1 MKLKLFTHNDL
12 DGIGNIIIAKVLK
25 YFNFY
30 EDIDYEICDYKN
42 INTKVLEYLD
52 NVEENTELL
61 FTDIS
66 VSEEV
71 AEKIDKMDINK
82 KLLDHHKSAL
92 GLNKYDWCTVKEVD
106 DYSHLDKEF
115 SEVKTCGSLLFFE
128 YKRDIITTYLPDVI
142 IKSLCD
148 FILLIRSY
156 DTWDWT
162 KDDVLLAKHLN
173 DLLFMRGREN
183 FIEDMFIKITS
194 GDFPINHQDY
204 KDLVERQKE
213 IDAYIDNKE
222 KQVVEVNIKGLN
234 AGVVI
239 AENYISELADTILKR
254 NIHLEILAVING
266 STVSLRTKRTNIDL
280 SKLAGEYGG
289 GGHPQASGFVLKP
302 EMLKKGFSK
311 MFNDDNWERFENK

>member
-12 DGIGNIIIAKVLK
+12 DGIGNIIIARLLEDKG
-25 YFNFY
+25 FY
-30 EDIDYEICDYKN
+30 DDVDYEICDYKN

-52 NVEENTELL
+52 NVEEDVELL

-71 AEKIDKMDINK
+71 AEKIDKIDMSK

-106 DYSHLDKEF
+106 DYSHLDKGF
-115 SEVKTCGSLLFFE
+115 SEIKTCGSLLFFE

-142 IKSLCD
+142 VKSLCD
-148 FILLIRSY
+148 FILLIRLY
-156 DTWDWT
+156 DTWEWT
-162 KDDVLLAKHLN
+162 KEDVLLAKHLN

-183 FIEDMFIKITS
+183 FIEDMLEKIKT
-194 GDFPINHQDY
+194 GEFPINEQDY
-204 KDLVERQKE
+204 EDLVKRQKK

-254 NIHLEILAVING
+254 NVHLEILAVING
-266 STVSLRTKRTNIDL
+266 STVSLRTKRNNIDL
-280 SKLAGEYGG
+280 SKLAEEYGG
-289 GGHPQASGFVLKP
+289 GGHPQASGFALTN
-302 EMLKKGFSK
+302 EMLKLGYSK
-311 MFNDDNWERFENK
+311 MFNGDNWGKFEK

>member
-12 DGIGNIIIAKVLK
+12 DGIGNIIIARLLENKG
-25 YFNFY
+25 FY
-30 EDIDYEICDYKN
+30 DKINYEICDYKN

-52 NVEENTELL
+52 NIEEDTELL

-66 VSEEV
+66 ISEEV
-71 AEKIDKMDINK
+71 AEKIDKMNINK

-106 DYSHLDKEF
+106 DYSYLDKEF
-115 SEVKTCGSLLFFE
+115 SEIKTCGSLLFFE
-128 YKRDIITTYLPDVI
+128 YKRDIITTYLPDLI

-148 FILLIRSY
+148 FILLIRLY
-156 DTWDWT
+156 DTWEWT
-162 KDDVLLAKHLN
+162 KEDVLLAKHLN

-183 FIEDMFIKITS
+183 FIEDMLEKIKT
-194 GDFPINHQDY
+194 GEFPINEQDY
-204 KDLVERQKE
+204 EDLVKRQKK
-213 IDAYIDNKE
+213 IDVYIDNKE

-254 NIHLEILAVING
+254 NVHLEILAVIND
-266 STVSLRTKRTNIDL
+266 STVSLRTRRNNIDL
-280 SKLAGEYGG
+280 SKLAEEYGG
-289 GGHPQASGFVLKP
+289 GGHPQAGGFALTN
-302 EMLKKGFSK
+302 EMLKSGYNKI
-311 MFNDDNWERFENK
+311 FNDDNWERFEK